1 MIHRTARRLLA
12 AVPDRTLPAPLE
24 AAVRDHA
31 DRCPTCARELAEL
44 EAAER
49 LLLRLPASLLPRTE
63 TAADRARLAR
73 LASWARRA
81 PPHWAERLGL
91 QAVGALA
98 GAALIAL
105 VITMGEWQPVVK
117 EQQTYQS
124 FAALMPGS
132 AGLSGWR

>member
-1 MIHRTARRLLA
+1 M
-12 AVPDRTLPAPLE
+12 
-24 AAVRDHA
+24 
-31 DRCPTCARELAEL
+31 
-44 EAAER
+44 
-49 LLLRLPASLLPRTE
+49 LPRTA
-63 TAADRARLAR
+63 TRADEARLSRLAGWAR
-73 LASWARRA
+73 LA

-117 EQQTYQS
+117 EQHTYQS
-124 FAALMPGS
+124 FASLMPGP